1 MMPHPAP
8 VPLTDWAMDDTGG
21 RLTLHASAVA
31 LGGRGVLIRG
41 ASGTGKSSL
50 ALQLLT
56 RGASLIADDGVRVDT
71 AGTVPFLER
80 PDHATDLIESRGI
93 GLLRAG
99 PVCGR
104 AELVLAIDL
113 DRVEPERLPP
123 RRMVTAGRAERPL
136 ILGLGHPTLADA
148 VVHMLRHGR
157 DAPWTQHRSE

>member
-1 MMPHPAP
+1 
-8 VPLTDWAMDDTGG
+8 MDDTDG

-31 LGGRGVLIRG
+31 LGDRGVLIRG
-41 ASGTGKSSL
+41 AAGSGKSSL

-56 RGASLIADDGVRVDT
+56 RGASLIADDGVWLDT
-71 AGTVPFLER
+71 TGTVPFLER

-104 AELVLAIDL
+104 AELALAIDL
-113 DRVEPERLPP
+113 DRAEPERLPP
-123 RRMVTAGRAERPL
+123 RRMVTAGQAERPL

-157 DAPWTQHRSE
+157 DAPPMQHDSQ